1 MRAKYIA
8 LTSTVKIELADGRG
22 REAFCFPNTATI
34 SPPATGT
41 GKSQKPF
48 IFQIIEMYLNLV
60 DMRRKIIYLW
70 IPGDGNIVVD

>member
-34 SPPATGT
+34 SPP
-41 GKSQKPF
+41 SPPF
-48 IFQIIEMYLNLV
+48 DPGRFVRSNFNSVARLLNHVYTTWCIRCFYIFKVQN
-60 DMRRKIIYLW
+60 
-70 IPGDGNIVVD
+70 